1 MPYVFYEE
9 LPEGLEAAS
18 VVSQEHYDALAEEL
32 AGAMEQR
39 EEALTQ
45 IEEAQR
51 AAREV
56 KAKYAQM
63 ILDGNKAKAAEPK
76 ETDTQKAKATTI
88 DDLFA

>member
-9 LPEGLEAAS
+9 LPEGAEAAS
-18 VVSQEHYDALAEEL
+18 VVSQESYDALAEEL
-32 AGAMEQR
+32 AGAMGQR

-45 IEEAQR
+45 IEEAR
-51 AAREV
+51 KEARET

-63 ILDGNKAKAAEPK
+63 ILDGNKTKPEDPK
-76 ETDTQKAKATTI
+76 PKPVPKATTI

>member
-18 VVSQEHYDALAEEL
+18 VVSQVHYDSLAEEL

-63 ILDGNKAKAAEPK
+63 ILDGNKAKTEEPK
-76 ETDTQKAKATTI
+76 ETETQKAKGTTI
-88 DDLFA
+88 RDLFA

>member
-9 LPEGLEAAS
+9 LPEGAEAAS
-18 VVSQEHYDALAEEL
+18 VVSQESYDALAEEL
-32 AGAMEQR
+32 ACAMDQR

-63 ILDGNKAKAAEPK
+63 ILDGNKSKTEEPK
-76 ETDTQKAKATTI
+76 ETETPKAKATTI

>member
-18 VVSQEHYDALAEEL
+18 VVGQEHYDALAEEL
-32 AGAMEQR
+32 AGAMDQR

-63 ILDGNKAKAAEPK
+63 ILDGNKSKTEEPK
-76 ETDTQKAKATTI
+76 ETETPKAKPTTI
-88 DDLFA
+88 RDLFA

>member
-51 AAREV
+51 AAREA

-63 ILDGNKAKAAEPK
+63 ILDGNKSKTEEPK

-88 DDLFA
+88 RDLFA

>member
-18 VVSQEHYDALAEEL
+18 VVSQESYDALAEEL
-32 AGAMEQR
+32 AGAMAQR

-63 ILDGNKAKAAEPK
+63 ILDGNKSKDAESK

-88 DDLFA
+88 RDLFA

>member
-9 LPEGLEAAS
+9 LPEGAEAAS
-18 VVSQEHYDALAEEL
+18 VVSQESYDALAEEL
-32 AGAMEQR
+32 AGAMGQR

-45 IEEAQR
+45 IEEARREAR
-51 AAREV
+51 AT

-63 ILDGNKAKAAEPK
+63 ILDGNKAKTEDEDPK
-76 ETDTQKAKATTI
+76 PAPKGTTI

>member
-9 LPEGLEAAS
+9 MPEGLEAAS
-18 VVSQEHYDALAEEL
+18 VVSQESYDALAEEL

-45 IEEAQR
+45 IEEARREAR
-51 AAREV
+51 AT
-56 KAKYAQM
+56 KAKYAKM
-63 ILDGNKAKAAEPK
+63 ILDGNKSKDAEPK
-76 ETDTQKAKATTI
+76 ETETQKAKATTI

>member
-1 MPYVFYEE
+1 MPYVYYEE
-9 LPEGLEAAS
+9 LPEGAEAAE

-63 ILDGNKAKAAEPK
+63 ILDGNKSKAEESK
-76 ETDTQKAKATTI
+76 ETETQRAKGTTI
-88 DDLFA
+88 HDLFA

>member
-18 VVSQEHYDALAEEL
+18 VVSQESYDALAEEL
-32 AGAMEQR
+32 AGAMDQR

-45 IEEAQR
+45 IEEARREAR
-51 AAREV
+51 AT
-56 KAKYAQM
+56 KAKYAKM
-63 ILDGNKAKAAEPK
+63 ILDGNKANTEAEDPK
-76 ETDTQKAKATTI
+76 TEPAPKGTTI

>member
-18 VVSQEHYDALAEEL
+18 VVSQERYDALAEEL

-45 IEEAQR
+45 IEEARREAR
-51 AAREV
+51 AT
-56 KAKYAQM
+56 KAKYAKM
-63 ILDGNKAKAAEPK
+63 ILDGNKAKAEEPK

-88 DDLFA
+88 RDLFA